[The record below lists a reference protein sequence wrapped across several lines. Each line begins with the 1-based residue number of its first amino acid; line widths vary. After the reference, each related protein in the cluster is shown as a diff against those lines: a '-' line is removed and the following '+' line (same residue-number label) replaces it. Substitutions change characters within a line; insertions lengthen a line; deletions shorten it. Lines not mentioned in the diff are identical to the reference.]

1 MLLEQNIIAEDN
13 TQRKRLTHLGHY
25 VPSNSANEIKIERK
39 NNTMNN
45 LKCCTSLR
53 IQIIYNPN

>member
-13 TQRKRLTHLGHY
+13 TQRKTHLGHY
-25 VPSNSANEIKIERK
+25 VPSNYANEIKIERK

-45 LKCCTSLR
+45 IKCCTSLR